1 MPNHAGP
8 KTFLI
13 LIAALN
19 VLLHTNANAADPAAG
34 KLVFNASCA
43 ICHSV
48 IQGKNGLG
56 PSLFD
61 IVGRKAGQVKGFHY
75 TAANQKVDLIWDEP
89 TLDKYLQ
96 SPTALI
102 PGTTMTVPGIKDD
115 AKRADLIAY
124 MATLK

>member
-8 KTFLI
+8 KIFLI
-13 LIAALN
+13 LITILIV
-19 VLLHTNANAADPAAG
+19 VLRTTAKAADPAAG
-34 KLVFNASCA
+34 KLVFNTSCA

-48 IQGKNGLG
+48 LQGKNGLG

-75 TAANQKVDLIWDEP
+75 SAANQKADLIWDEP

-96 SPTALI
+96 SPSALI
-102 PGTTMTVPGIKDD
+102 PGTTMTVPGLKDD